1 MGRKENQLALRSC
14 IIYSILYSIIYSIKY
29 DIQRPSGEGV
39 AREEN
44 QLALNVSQVL
54 FISLSDESYKTQD
67 HFVQMQGGGDYC
79 ILGPRE

>member
-54 FISLSDESYKTQD
+54 FISLSDEP
-67 HFVQMQGGGDYC
+67 V
-79 ILGPRE
+79 